1 MFGNL
6 TENYNRV
13 VRPHPTGSAVD
24 VGVNMF
30 ILGIPKV
37 DEKAFE
43 FSLDMYFRQV
53 RESIDLHD
61 VFIMIDFGKNNS
73 DII

>member
-37 DEKAFE
+37 DEKTFE

-53 RESIDLHD
+53 RESIDLRD
-61 VFIMIDFGKNNS
+61 RLW
-73 DII
+73 